1 MFIMRATILT
11 LLLLLVAVNPF
22 PQDFTSSIQNSS
34 LEGLNVMEFDK
45 KAQESTPDADQEIS
59 STADPDNLSN
69 GSNQVNQVNSRTP
82 LNYDI
87 PSGVYSSDLINSID
101 TSITQKPPGR
111 DETMITENSPALG
124 VSSTAKKNGQKD
136 AWMIEFG
143 NGVDPETYEGNFSGT
158 QDRLHP
164 PPRCLSWAVLCCD
177 GWWLGEWKLGCSTCT
192 SLIHIAELLYANI
205 PADRFL
211 RR

>member
-1 MFIMRATILT
+1 MFFMRATILT
-11 LLLLLVAVNPF
+11 LLLLLVAVNSF
-22 PQDFTSSIQNSS
+22 PQDLTSSIQNPSS
-34 LEGLNVMEFDK
+34 EGLSVIEFDK
-45 KAQESTPDADQEIS
+45 KAQETTPNDDQEMS
-59 STADPDNLSN
+59 STVDPDNLSN
-69 GSNQVNQVNSRTP
+69 GSNQVNQVNSRTT

-87 PSGVYSSDLINSID
+87 PSGVHSSDLINSID
-101 TSITQKPPGR
+101 TSFTQKPPGG
-111 DETMITENSPALG
+111 DETTIAENSPALG
-124 VSSTAKKNGQKD
+124 VSSTAQKNGQKD

-143 NGVDPETYEGNFSGT
+143 NGVDPETHEGNFSGT
-158 QDRLHP
+158 QDRLYP

-192 SLIHIAELLYANI
+192 FLIHIAELIHSNI